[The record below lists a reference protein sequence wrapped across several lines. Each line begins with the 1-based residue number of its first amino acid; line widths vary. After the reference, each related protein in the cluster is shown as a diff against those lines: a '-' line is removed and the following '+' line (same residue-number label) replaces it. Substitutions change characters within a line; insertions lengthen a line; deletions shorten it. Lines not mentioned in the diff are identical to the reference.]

1 MTESAPAIDD
11 VSIGGT
17 AVPHRV
23 ESDKTL
29 CEDENRSIQG
39 DTKDSTHQVADSDSN
54 NRLSKATPT
63 SEPNTNNDMI
73 SARMHQ
79 SQPKSQSSNQ
89 SDLEQGPADANNE
102 YKKNSNNYLSDKSI
116 GFQILFITI
125 TCATQLIAQGQF
137 GMLIIPLND
146 LGPWLGTEDAGQM
159 SWMAASY
166 GLTLG
171 VMVVV
176 SGRLGDILGP
186 KLIWSIGCI
195 LGIASNI
202 GSGFCKTPIP
212 FDICRAIAGIG
223 SALSLPN
230 ALAILGRTYPPGKMR
245 NLVFAILGAL
255 APSGFLIGGAVAAIF
270 TVLVNV
276 RWIWWFSAMFTFVFL
291 ISGLLILP
299 SDRRT
304 SSSSSSTTSQKIRSF
319 DYIGTA
325 LLVLSMGLFNFV
337 WNQSALVGWEQPYIY
352 ILLIISMIGFT
363 LFYMYE
369 RKIDT
374 RALIPPEV
382 LSRQNLLVYL
392 TLWLGWMSFGT
403 YLLYTKLF
411 IYNIRGHHNALIIT
425 AQMAPLMPGGIAAA
439 LLVPILIHRF
449 AGHKIFL
456 IAMISFFIGDLFA
469 ALTPVHQTYWGL
481 TFFSLIIV
489 VFGPD
494 LSFSTGQLIVSN
506 SVEHEYQ
513 GIAAGIVSMITNYS
527 LSIGLG
533 LAGTIERYVKG
544 PENESPEDILKG
556 YRAAFWLATGLA
568 GLAVIVVALFVR
580 MPKQS
585 HGHEKDKEKSTEL
598 GS

>member
-1 MTESAPAIDD
+1 MTDLKAIDQ
-11 VSIGGT
+11 GGT
-17 AVPHRV
+17 QPSGEQNNHNYRNEEPDHPPNPSQL
-23 ESDKTL
+23 ESGQVSTTPQP
-29 CEDENRSIQG
+29 RSQ
-39 DTKDSTHQVADSDSN
+39 
-54 NRLSKATPT
+54 
-63 SEPNTNNDMI
+63 
-73 SARMHQ
+73 
-79 SQPKSQSSNQ
+79 
-89 SDLEQGPADANNE
+89 
-102 YKKNSNNYLSDKSI
+102 NYLSNKSI
-116 GFQILFITI
+116 PFQILFITI

-146 LGPWLGTEDAGQM
+146 LGPWLGTDDAGQM

-171 VMVVV
+171 IMVVL
-176 SGRLGDILGP
+176 SGRLGDLFGP

-195 LGIASNI
+195 FGIASNI
-202 GSGFCKTPIP
+202 GSGFCKTPVP
-212 FDICRAIAGIG
+212 FDICRAISGMGA
-223 SALSLPN
+223 ALSLPN

-270 TVLVNV
+270 TVLADV
-276 RWIWWFSAMFTFVFL
+276 RWIWWFTAIFIFVFL
-291 ISGLLILP
+291 ISGLLVLP
-299 SDRRT
+299 SDYHP
-304 SSSSSSTTSQKIRSF
+304 SSTSASAKVKLSDKIRSF

-325 LLVLSMGLFNFV
+325 LLILSMGLFNFV
-337 WNQSALVGWEQPYIY
+337 WNQSALVGWEEPYIY
-352 ILLIISMIGFT
+352 VLLIISVLGFG
-363 LFYMYE
+363 LFYFYE
-369 RKIDT
+369 KRVGS
-374 RALIPPEV
+374 RALIPMEV
-382 LSRQNLLVYL
+382 LGRQSLLVYL

-411 IYNIRGHHNALIIT
+411 ITNIRGHHNALVIT

-439 LLVPILIHRF
+439 LLVPMLIHRF

-456 IAMISFFIGDLFA
+456 IAMIAFFIGDLFA
-469 ALTPVHQTYWGL
+469 ALTPVTQTYWGL
-481 TFFSLIIV
+481 TFWSLLIV

-506 SVEHEYQ
+506 SVDHEFQ

-544 PENESPEDILKG
+544 PENESPEDLLGG

-585 HGHEKDKEKSTEL
+585 HGHEKEGEA
-598 GS
+598 